1 MKLSVAY
8 THLSHHS
15 GKSGY
20 DQVVR
25 YLAASAPVERLEA
38 QMPRHVPWRAWQWAE
53 RRIASEWYDIWSLTI
68 EAGAARR
75 LIAGPETVHLLY
87 GEDTY
92 RHLGSLPLHARHRGA
107 RVVCTYHQPPAK
119 LRNLLPSARKLGRLD
134 GVVALTR
141 EQAEFLAERVGEDR
155 VFTVPHGVD
164 TTYFAPTNGGP
175 RPEPRDHPVCLFAGS
190 WLRDMELLETV
201 VRTVGER
208 EPAIRFRVCADRDR
222 VASIAGL
229 PNVEIPGRVG
239 DEGLLR
245 EYRSADLFLLPLT
258 DCTANNCLL
267 EAMACGLPLVASDV
281 GGVRDYAT
289 DESAALV
296 PPGDGEAMADAVLG
310 LCGDD
315 ERRAEMARAARRR
328 ALALDWDRVANSLL
342 GVYEAVGRA

>member
-53 RRIASEWYDIWSLTI
+53 RRVASEWYDIWSLTI

-119 LRNLLPSARKLGRLD
+119 LRNLLPSARKL
-134 GVVALTR
+134 
-141 EQAEFLAERVGEDR
+141 
-155 VFTVPHGVD
+155 
-164 TTYFAPTNGGP
+164 APTTLARIPERELCAFLEGCGYDP
-175 RPEPRDHPVCLFAGS
+175 SIVSGDEPEPVHEQLAATLDTAVNRI
-190 WLRDMELLETV
+190 RELQ
-201 VRTVGER
+201 
-208 EPAIRFRVCADRDR
+208 
-222 VASIAGL
+222 
-229 PNVEIPGRVG
+229 
-239 DEGLLR
+239 
-245 EYRSADLFLLPLT
+245 
-258 DCTANNCLL
+258 
-267 EAMACGLPLVASDV
+267 
-281 GGVRDYAT
+281 
-289 DESAALV
+289 
-296 PPGDGEAMADAVLG
+296 
-310 LCGDD
+310 
-315 ERRAEMARAARRR
+315 RAARSDGSAVDRPR
-328 ALALDWDRVANSLL
+328 WPMIVLRTPKGWTGPKVVDGLPVEGTFRSHQVPLAGLADNPEHLAALEAWMRSYRPEELFDENGALRAEIAALAPEGDRRMGASPHANGGRRLRPLDPGDRLS
-342 GVYEAVGRA
+342 EALVRLVRPGDEPFQLIIVVQPPPFRQDRRGRLRRGL